1 MIFDLGGGAFDV
13 SVVTIKDGVF
23 AVKSSAGNSH
33 LGGEDFNSRMVKYF
47 IDEFNKKYN
56 KDASKDKRALNSL
69 RAACEKAKRS
79 LSSTTQTSITIDS
92 FYEGLDFSSSINR
105 AKFEELNDDLFQS
118 TIRIVQKTIKDA
130 GIEKHQIDEVV
141 LVGGSTRIPKIR
153 MLLQD
158 FFNGKELSKTINP
171 DEAVAYGATIQA
183 ALLHGDRSTVL
194 QNLLLHDVIPFSLGI
209 FWPFLGGTTIDN
221 WMIHRNTVIPTNFTK
236 EFKLHCASQTD
247 VMFKVY
253 EVDNPVMLNKLG
265 EFVLHKISP
274 NPEDIVKFCI
284 TFAIQ
289 EVGLPIT
296 HYYVHFTVISH
307 HFFFNSRMGF

>member
-1 MIFDLGGGAFDV
+1 LIFDLGGGAFDV

-47 IDEFNKKYN
+47 MDEFNKKYN

-253 EVDNPVMLNKLG
+253 EVDN
-265 EFVLHKISP
+265 
-274 NPEDIVKFCI
+274 
-284 TFAIQ
+284 
-289 EVGLPIT
+289 
-296 HYYVHFTVISH
+296 VHFTVITH
-307 HFFFNSRMGF
+307 HFFLF

>member
-13 SVVTIKDGVF
+13 SVVTIKDGVLV
-23 AVKSSAGNSH
+23 VKSTAGNSH
-33 LGGEDFNSRMVKYF
+33 LGGEDFNSRMVKHF
-47 IDEFNKKYN
+47 IGEFDKKYN
-56 KDASKDKRALNSL
+56 KDVSKDKRALNSL

-92 FYEGLDFSSSINR
+92 FYEGLDFNSSINR
-105 AKFEELNDDLFQS
+105 ANFEELNADLFQS

-183 ALLHGDRSTVL
+183 AILNGDRSTVL

-209 FWPFLGGTTIDN
+209 SWPFLGDSTIDS
-221 WMIHRNTVIPTNFTK
+221 WMILRNSFIPTKFSK
-236 EFKLHCASQTD
+236 EFKFPCASQTD
-247 VMFKVY
+247 VVFKVY
-253 EVDNPVMLNKLG
+253 EDDDPAMLNKLG
-265 EFVLHKISP
+265 EFVLHNISS
-274 NPEDIVKFCI
+274 NPEDIVQFCI

-289 EVGLPIT
+289 EVGLPII
-296 HYYVHFTVISH
+296 HYHVHFTVITH
-307 HFFFNSRMGF
+307 HFFFLF